1 MNNENNKNV
10 YPDIK
15 DEMNSQNLVPIKG
28 IFHNMSKTRI
38 ASLSSEIAKKKN
50 QIRTMIVN
58 ELGIPKTTKRVRKPS
73 ALKRLEKGLKNL
85 FFKKD
90 GPVTQK
96 FPKIRQEIIHKAN
109 TRHHSTFDTKINVG
123 SLTYFYL
130 KEGNIQNKTE
140 AYINE
145 YKKNVFERS
154 NYFTVRK
161 EKDPL
166 LELNDVSNKIIERNR
181 MNKTGFKL
189 NQKMA
194 KHIIK
199 ENPTLENDEDSS
211 NCEMNTAPTV
221 NNDHNISLINSNQN
235 PNKNRNYYTANSYF
249 KKSTY
254 TSYYKSNTNNSSSI
268 SNTVNS
274 PSPDIMKKEIMKKVN
289 NLNNKQHKMEKKLF
303 RIIDR
308 AQNRN
313 NMKKVIDKDLETILD
328 AKIKKKKKFGQ
339 TREIYVQAVKIKDD
353 YTLMDSKKAQLLK
366 LSDSINNLTDEA
378 AMMFADR
385 LIEAYYAKTVAM
397 KIDIPLLAPDIVKK
411 HKNEQIQKI
420 RNRINNNNEK
430 LIRMGYNAEK
440 EKQNL
445 NKTYQKFHIH

>member
-123 SLTYFYL
+123 SWTYFYL

-211 NCEMNTAPTV
+211 NCEMNTAPNV

-420 RNRINNNNEK
+420 RNRISNNNEK

>member
-140 AYINE
+140 AYIKKN
-145 YKKNVFERS
+145 KKNVFERS

-211 NCEMNTAPTV
+211 NCEMNTAPNV

-420 RNRINNNNEK
+420 RNRISNNNEK

>member
-211 NCEMNTAPTV
+211 NCEMNTAPNV

-420 RNRINNNNEK
+420 RNRISNNNEK

>member
-1 MNNENNKNV
+1 M
-10 YPDIK
+10 
-15 DEMNSQNLVPIKG
+15 
-28 IFHNMSKTRI
+28 
-38 ASLSSEIAKKKN
+38 
-50 QIRTMIVN
+50 
-58 ELGIPKTTKRVRKPS
+58 
-73 ALKRLEKGLKNL
+73 
-85 FFKKD
+85 
-90 GPVTQK
+90 
-96 FPKIRQEIIHKAN
+96 
-109 TRHHSTFDTKINVG
+109 
-123 SLTYFYL
+123 TYFYL

-211 NCEMNTAPTV
+211 NCEMNTAPNV

-420 RNRINNNNEK
+420 RNRISNNNEK

>member
-1 MNNENNKNV
+1 MNNENNKND
-10 YPDIK
+10 YPESKEEI
-15 DEMNSQNLVPIKG
+15 NTQNMVPLKG
-28 IFHNMSKTRI
+28 IFHKMSKTRI
-38 ASLSSEIAKKKN
+38 SSLSSEIAKKKN

-58 ELGIPKTTKRVRKPS
+58 ELGIPKTVKRVRKPS
-73 ALKRLEKGLKNL
+73 ALKRFEKGLKNL

-109 TRHHSTFDTKINVG
+109 TKHHSTFNTKINVG

-154 NYFTVRK
+154 NYFAVSK
-161 EKDPL
+161 EKDPIM
-166 LELNDVSNKIIERNR
+166 ELNDVSKKIR
-181 MNKTGFKL
+181 MNKTGFKF
-189 NQKMA
+189 NEKMA

-199 ENPTLENDEDSS
+199 ENPTLENDDDSS
-211 NCEMNTAPTV
+211 NCEMNTAPNV
-221 NNDHNISLINSNQN
+221 NNDHNISILNSNKN
-235 PNKNRNYYTANSYF
+235 PNKNRNYYTANSFF

-254 TSYYKSNTNNSSSI
+254 TSYYKSNTNNSSLV

-289 NLNNKQHKMEKKLF
+289 NLNNKQHKMEKRLF

-313 NMKKVIDKDLETILD
+313 NMTKVIDKDLETILD

-353 YTLMDSKKAQLLK
+353 YSLMDSRKAQLLK

-385 LIEAYYAKTVAM
+385 LIEAYYEKTVAA
-397 KIDIPLLAPDIVKK
+397 KLDIPLLAPDIVKK
-411 HKNEQIQKI
+411 HKKEQIQKI
-420 RNRINNNNEK
+420 RNRISNNNEK

-440 EKQNL
+440 EKINL

>member
-154 NYFTVRK
+154 NYFTVTK

-189 NQKMA
+189 NEKMA

-199 ENPTLENDEDSS
+199 ENPTLENDDDSS
-211 NCEMNTAPTV
+211 NCEMNTAPNV
-221 NNDHNISLINSNQN
+221 NNDHNISIINSNKN

-420 RNRINNNNEK
+420 RNRISNNNEK

>member
-189 NQKMA
+189 NQKMGR
-194 KHIIK
+194 HIIK

-211 NCEMNTAPTV
+211 NCEMNTAPNV

-420 RNRINNNNEK
+420 RNRISNNNEK

>member
-211 NCEMNTAPTV
+211 NCEMNTAPNV

-289 NLNNKQHKMEKKLF
+289 NLNNKQHKMEKKVF

-420 RNRINNNNEK
+420 RNRISNNNEK

>member
-211 NCEMNTAPTV
+211 NCEMNTAPNV
-221 NNDHNISLINSNQN
+221 NNYHNISLINSNQN

>member
-15 DEMNSQNLVPIKG
+15 DELNSQNLVPIKG

-58 ELGIPKTTKRVRKPS
+58 ELGIPKTTKRVRKTS

-130 KEGNIQNKTE
+130 KEGNIQNKKE
-140 AYINE
+140 ACINE

-211 NCEMNTAPTV
+211 NCEMNTAPNV

-274 PSPDIMKKEIMKKVN
+274 PSPAIMKKEIMKKVN

-420 RNRINNNNEK
+420 RNRISNNNEK

>member
-1 MNNENNKNV
+1 MNYENNKNV

-15 DEMNSQNLVPIKG
+15 DEMNSQNLVPLKG

-38 ASLSSEIAKKKN
+38 SSLSSEIAKKKN

-58 ELGIPKTTKRVRKPS
+58 ELGIPKTTKKIRKPS

-96 FPKIRQEIIHKAN
+96 FPKIRQEIMHKAN

-154 NYFTVRK
+154 NYFTVTK

-189 NQKMA
+189 NEKMA

-199 ENPTLENDEDSS
+199 ENPTLENDDDSS
-211 NCEMNTAPTV
+211 NCEMNTAPNV
-221 NNDHNISLINSNQN
+221 NNEHNISIINSNKN

-254 TSYYKSNTNNSSSI
+254 TSYYKSNTNNSSSV

-274 PSPDIMKKEIMKKVN
+274 PSPDMMKKEIMKKVN
-289 NLNNKQHKMEKKLF
+289 TLNNKQHKMEKKLF

-313 NMKKVIDKDLETILD
+313 SMKKVIDKDLETILD

-385 LIEAYYAKTVAM
+385 LIEAYYEKTVAM

-420 RNRINNNNEK
+420 RNRISNNNEK

>member
-1 MNNENNKNV
+1 MNYENNKNV

-15 DEMNSQNLVPIKG
+15 DEMNSQNLVPLKG

-38 ASLSSEIAKKKN
+38 SSLSSEIAKKKN

-58 ELGIPKTTKRVRKPS
+58 ELGIPKTTKKIRKPS

-96 FPKIRQEIIHKAN
+96 FPKIRQEIMHKAN

-154 NYFTVRK
+154 NYFTVTK

-189 NQKMA
+189 NEKMA

-199 ENPTLENDEDSS
+199 ENPTLENDDDSS
-211 NCEMNTAPTV
+211 NCEMNTAPNV
-221 NNDHNISLINSNQN
+221 NNEHNISIINSNKK

-254 TSYYKSNTNNSSSI
+254 TSYYKSNTNNSSSV

-274 PSPDIMKKEIMKKVN
+274 PSPEMMKKEIMKKVN
-289 NLNNKQHKMEKKLF
+289 TLNNKQHKMEKKLF

-313 NMKKVIDKDLETILD
+313 SMKKVIDKDLETILD

-385 LIEAYYAKTVAM
+385 LIEAYYEKTVAM

-420 RNRINNNNEK
+420 RNRISNNNEK

>member
-109 TRHHSTFDTKINVG
+109 TKHHSTFDTKINVG

-211 NCEMNTAPTV
+211 NCEMNTAPNV

-420 RNRINNNNEK
+420 RNRISNNNEK

>member
-109 TRHHSTFDTKINVG
+109 TKHHSTFDTKINVG

-211 NCEMNTAPTV
+211 NCEMNTAPNV

>member
-211 NCEMNTAPTV
+211 NCEMNTAPNV

-411 HKNEQIQKI
+411 HKNKQIQKI
-420 RNRINNNNEK
+420 RNRISNNNEK

>member
-96 FPKIRQEIIHKAN
+96 FPKIRQEIMHKAN

-211 NCEMNTAPTV
+211 NCEMNTAPNV

-420 RNRINNNNEK
+420 RNRISNNNEK

>member
-1 MNNENNKNV
+1 MNYENNKNV

-15 DEMNSQNLVPIKG
+15 DEMNSQNLVPLKG

-38 ASLSSEIAKKKN
+38 SSLSSEIAKKKN

-58 ELGIPKTTKRVRKPS
+58 ELGIPKTTKKIRKPS

-96 FPKIRQEIIHKAN
+96 FPKIRQEIMHKAN

-154 NYFTVRK
+154 NYFTVTK

-189 NQKMA
+189 NEKMA

-199 ENPTLENDEDSS
+199 ENPTLENDDDSS
-211 NCEMNTAPTV
+211 NCEMNTAPNV
-221 NNDHNISLINSNQN
+221 NNDHNISIINSNKN

-254 TSYYKSNTNNSSSI
+254 TSYYKSNTNNSSSV

-274 PSPDIMKKEIMKKVN
+274 PSPDMMKKEIMKKVN
-289 NLNNKQHKMEKKLF
+289 TLNNKQHKMEKKLF

-313 NMKKVIDKDLETILD
+313 SMKKVIDKDLETILD

-385 LIEAYYAKTVAM
+385 LIEAYYEKTVAM

-420 RNRINNNNEK
+420 RNRISNNNEK

>member
-211 NCEMNTAPTV
+211 NCEMNTAPNV

-313 NMKKVIDKDLETILD
+313 NMTKVIDKDLETILD

-420 RNRINNNNEK
+420 RNRISNNNEK